1 MPSREDRPQHVAFPS
16 YLHRSSGQYPL
27 GDTGP
32 VQHGYGGGREA
43 LQLLG
48 CLRTLLLDLTFAPGR
63 LDRTTVEMH
72 SALTEL
78 VQDNGKFLEA
88 VRNMTSIEPWVQG
101 PGYNPYSS

>member
-1 MPSREDRPQHVAFPS
+1 MWPFHLTFIVHPGNTHLEIQALFNTDMVGVEK
-16 YLHRSSGQYPL
+16 L
-27 GDTGP
+27 
-32 VQHGYGGGREA
+32 

-63 LDRTTVEMH
+63 LDRTTLEMH